1 MWLED
6 LVFFLNCNE
15 TNQDKGNKMRSDLLQ
30 DSLLESLEMNFN
42 EDVEIISGERLSKTC

>member
-15 TNQDKGNKMRSDLLQ
+15 TKQDKGNKMRSDLLR
-30 DSLLESLEMNFN
+30 DFLLVSLEMNFN
-42 EDVEIISGERLSKTC
+42 ENVEIISGERLSKMC